1 MNQVL
6 PNEVQ
11 SVTFKLQS
19 VDDENEYSSIRS
31 SSSMSLYPNFING
44 GSNENLS
51 MLYYNHGQQQQQQQ
65 LQQQQQQQQHLQQQQ
80 QQQQQSNQIQLQQI
94 QLSKNEPIILNIG
107 GFKYCTTKGTLTN
120 QKNNYFDILFS
131 GNYNVNVIK
140 TPNKPDTYFIDRD
153 GTHFRIILNF
163 LRGDCSNIPECE
175 QIRNE
180 LYVEADFFC
189 LSGLKEIL
197 YPYHFFQSKILSVE
211 LSKDL
216 IKLLKS
222 KLHIKK
228 SRLLYRGSDNNF
240 SSKKFHELCDFKGST
255 ITVIRSKD
263 NIFGGFTSKHWTLST
278 QYTQDNQSFL
288 FDLANIPPSIIK
300 KEENSSSQS
309 IYSNI
314 NYGPTFGILGKNL
327 TISNNC
333 NSNKEN
339 FFESYYDI
347 KGKGKRYFQVDEYEV
362 FKIEC

>member
-1 MNQVL
+1 MNQVI
-6 PNEVQ
+6 PNDSSTV
-11 SVTFKLQS
+11 SFKLQS
-19 VDDENEYSSIRS
+19 VDDENEYASSIRS
-31 SSSMSLYPNFING
+31 SSNSLYPYFNN
-44 GSNENLS
+44 SNENLS
-51 MLYYNHGQQQQQQQ
+51 SLYYSHGQQQQQQNQNQLYTQ
-65 LQQQQQQQQHLQQQQ
+65 LQQLQ
-80 QQQQQSNQIQLQQI
+80 QLQQYQQQI
-94 QLSKNEPIILNIG
+94 VQSNNQPIILNIG
-107 GFKYCTTKGTLTN
+107 GFKYWTTKGTLTN

-131 GNYNVNVIK
+131 GNYNINVIK
-140 TPNKPDTYFIDRD
+140 TPNNPDTYFIDRD

-163 LRGDCSNIPECE
+163 LRGDCSNIPNCE

-180 LYVEADFFC
+180 LYVEADFYC

-197 YPYHFFQSKILSVE
+197 YPYHFYQSKILSVE

-216 IKLLKS
+216 IKLLKT
-222 KLHIKK
+222 KLQIKK
-228 SRLLYRGSDNNF
+228 TKLLYRGSDNDF
-240 SSKKFHELCDFKGST
+240 SSRKFHDLCDFKGST

-263 NIFGGFTSKHWTLST
+263 NIFGGVTLKNWTLST

-300 KEENSSSQS
+300 KEEGSSSQS

-333 NSNKEN
+333 NTNKES
-339 FFESYYDI
+339 FFESYYDS